1 MTIMGKPEMRSGPP
15 VLKNAGGI
23 TFYLT
28 NDKLN
33 GKVMKNKLED
43 SLFWL
48 LAAAVA
54 AMLAYMPFAAMD
66 AFDYEMERRAEQ
78 ARKILGD
85 K

>member
-1 MTIMGKPEMRSGPP
+1 MTIMGKPEMRPEPP

-33 GKVMKNKLED
+33 GKVMKNKSED
-43 SLFWL
+43 ILFWL

>member
-1 MTIMGKPEMRSGPP
+1 
-15 VLKNAGGI
+15 
-23 TFYLT
+23 
-28 NDKLN
+28 
-33 GKVMKNKLED
+33 MKNKLED

>member
-1 MTIMGKPEMRSGPP
+1 M
-15 VLKNAGGI
+15 LGGI

-33 GKVMKNKLED
+33 GKVMKNKSED
-43 SLFWL
+43 ILFWL

-54 AMLAYMPFAAMD
+54 AMLAYMPFAVMD